1 VFRDFYRKGV
11 EKGEGRDISVK
22 DASNLFFAQI
32 MGMMLLHECYG
43 DEFDVTL
50 NEHPN
55 KSLQLYLEL
64 IER

>member
-1 VFRDFYRKGV
+1 
-11 EKGEGRDISVK
+11 
-22 DASNLFFAQI
+22 